1 VTGVDYEKDFDTRL
15 WANEIRRLIHCFLS
29 WLFYTLY
36 TLSFLD
42 FI

>member
-1 VTGVDYEKDFDTRL
+1 L
-15 WANEIRRLIHCFLS
+15 WANEIRILIRCFLS